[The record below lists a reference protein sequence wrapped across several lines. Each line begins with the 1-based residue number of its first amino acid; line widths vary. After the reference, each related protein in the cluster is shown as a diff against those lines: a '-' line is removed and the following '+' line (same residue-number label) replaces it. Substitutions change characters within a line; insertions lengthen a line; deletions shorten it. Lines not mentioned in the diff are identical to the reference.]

1 MMSDWNL
8 LLPILIAVAVP
19 SFPSGLPQQAY
30 KAGELLSSWK
40 DGGRLSTYHNGLF
53 YMIGM
58 KKSFI
63 WDISNPR
70 LPVLKKEGAGTN
82 GHRWA
87 KFGNAF
93 WKEYELS
100 DAIPTGYNFLDLS
113 ALPGFAPFKGGEG
126 IAKIPLQGDQPTLN
140 SIWTYPHREGGTG
153 LIDVRTGVSVGTIHP
168 SGLKTVNAGN
178 NLRIGNL
185 WFFCPG
191 DNQSGVAVID
201 VGNPANPKIL
211 AELKGDYKQYTTTYQ
226 VWRHYL
232 ILIIGD
238 DTNIGGNSLIAIDFK
253 DPADL
258 KVAWSYPTSLIKG
271 MRYMMFKDEFGFG
284 GRGNEGLK
292 INLETG
298 QVVQRYKVNDYF
310 ASDFQ
315 WIPLGHLLVQT
326 ASEDCVGCG
335 SQTHV
340 FALQDSLDKR
350 PPKVDYHL
358 PMDGAL
364 KQPLGTVVGLVI
376 AETLLDT
383 SISDKTILL
392 RPVGGQPV
400 PVDVVSF
407 SYNVVNV
414 APRSPLLPNTS
425 YEVEVV
431 EGGIKDA
438 AGNGIK
444 GYKYFFSTGTTLTRP
459 QGSGILDGG
468 ESKAANALTFRYDAA
483 GHNVKVDL
491 QGPYKGTISDLT
503 GRAYAAFSSHSS
515 HPSGEFR
522 VSTTDWPKGVYH
534 LWVTTAGKR
543 RAAERIVIP

>member
-1 MMSDWNL
+1 MMSNWNL
-8 LLPILIAVAVP
+8 LLPILIAMAAP
-19 SFPSGLPQQAY
+19 SFPSGLPQQTY

-58 KKSFI
+58 HKSFV
-63 WDISNPR
+63 WDISNPKS
-70 LPVLKKEGAGTN
+70 PVLKKEGAGFN

-113 ALPGFAPFKGGEG
+113 ALPELAPYKGS
-126 IAKIPLQGDQPTLN
+126 AKIPLQGDQPTLN
-140 SIWTYPHREGGTG
+140 SLWTYPHREGGTG
-153 LIDVRTGVSVGTIHP
+153 LIDVRTGASVGAIRP

-178 NLRIGNL
+178 TLRIGNL

-191 DNQSGVAVID
+191 DNQTGVAVVD

-238 DTNIGGNSLIAIDFK
+238 DTNVGGNNLIAIDFRN
-253 DPADL
+253 PTDL

-284 GRGNEGLK
+284 GRGDEGLK

-298 QVVQRYKVNDYF
+298 QVVQRYKVTDYF

-326 ASEDCVGCG
+326 ASENCVSCG
-335 SQTHV
+335 SQTHI
-340 FALQDSLDKR
+340 FALQDSLDNR

-358 PMDGAL
+358 PKDGAL
-364 KQPLGTVVGLVI
+364 NQPLGTVVGLVI
-376 AETLLDT
+376 AETLDDVT
-383 SISDKTILL
+383 INDKTVLV
-392 RPVGGQPV
+392 RPVGGAPV
-400 PVDVVSF
+400 TADVVSY
-407 SYNVVNV
+407 SYNVVNI
-414 APRSPLLPNTS
+414 APRSPLLPNTT

-431 EGGIKDA
+431 GGGIKDV
-438 AGNGIK
+438 AGNGIVSK
-444 GYKYFFSTGTTLTRP
+444 KFYFSTGSTLNAPLGSPFTAGEKAAGGLLRREIRGTTLTLR
-459 QGSGILDGG
+459 SGLPGPWRASFADMRGKVHTLLPAVSGAISVPVGGWARGLHTVILTSEKGRVIR
-468 ESKAANALTFRYDAA
+468 E
-483 GHNVKVDL
+483 KVL
-491 QGPYKGTISDLT
+491 
-503 GRAYAAFSSHSS
+503 
-515 HPSGEFR
+515 
-522 VSTTDWPKGVYH
+522 
-534 LWVTTAGKR
+534 
-543 RAAERIVIP
+543 IP

>member
-1 MMSDWNL
+1 MMSNWNL
-8 LLPILIAVAVP
+8 LLPILIAIAP
-19 SFPSGLPQQAY
+19 AAFPGGLPTQTY
-30 KAGELLSSWK
+30 KAGELLSTWK

-53 YMIGM
+53 YMIGLH
-58 KKSFI
+58 KSFV
-63 WDISNPR
+63 WDISNPK
-70 LPVLKKEGAGTN
+70 LPVLKKEGAGIN

-113 ALPGFAPFKGGEG
+113 ALPELAPYKGS
-126 IAKIPLQGDQPTLN
+126 AKIPLQGDQPTLN

-153 LIDVRTGVSVGTIHP
+153 LIDVRTGASVGTIRP

-178 NLRIGNL
+178 TLRIGNL

-191 DNQSGVAVID
+191 DNQTGVAVID

-211 AELKGDYKQYTTTYQ
+211 SELKGDYRQYTTAYQ
-226 VWRHYL
+226 VWRHFL

-238 DTNIGGNSLIAIDFK
+238 DTNVGGTSLLAIDFK
-253 DPADL
+253 DPANL

-284 GRGNEGLK
+284 GRGDEGLK

-298 QVVQRYKVNDYF
+298 QVVQRYKVTNYF

-326 ASEDCVGCG
+326 ASEDCEGCG
-335 SQTHV
+335 SQTHI

-358 PMDGAL
+358 PVDGAL
-364 KQPLGTVVGLVI
+364 KQPLGTVVGLII

-383 SISDKTILL
+383 SISDKTILI

-400 PVDVVSF
+400 PADVVSF

-431 EGGIKDA
+431 DGGIKDA
-438 AGNGIK
+438 AGNGIQ
-444 GYKYFFSTGTTLTRP
+444 GYKYYFSTGTTLTRP
-459 QGSGILDGG
+459 PGSGIILGDQ
-468 ESKAANALTFRYDAA
+468 SKAANPLTFRTDAS
-483 GHNVKVDL
+483 GLEFKVDL
-491 QGPYKGTISDLT
+491 QGQYKVTLGDLT
-503 GRAYAAFSSHSS
+503 GRTYAEFPS

-522 VSTTDWPKGVYH
+522 VSTAAWPKGVYQIS
-534 LWVTTAGKR
+534 VSTAGKR
-543 RAAERIVIP
+543 RAAERILIP